1 MSSGKIVQFARR
13 AVVAIGGPEAEAF
26 LNNLVTADMPKT
38 ADAARYGT
46 LLTPQGKIL
55 FDFIVFRD
63 GERFLFDLPEV
74 LAADFVKRITFYR
87 LRAKVE
93 IATLPDARVFAGWDG
108 AAPPATLSTP
118 DPRLAAMGWRAVTLE
133 GGEPTAN
140 ATEAQY
146 DAHRIALGVPEG
158 GIDFPFGDT
167 FPHDAAAEQLA
178 GVDFRKGC
186 YVGQEVVSRMQHR
199 GTARRRF
206 VVVQGDNLPEAGAPL
221 TADGKPLG
229 NLGSSANGQALAIVR
244 LDRTKEA
251 LDAAT
256 PILAGKTPVTVS
268 LPAWATYGWPGAG
281 NSGEG

>member
-13 AVVAIGGPEAEAF
+13 AVVAIGGPEAESF
-26 LNNLVTADMPKT
+26 LNNLVTADMPK
-38 ADAARYGT
+38 AEGGARYGT

-63 GERFLFDLPEV
+63 GERFVFDLPEV

-93 IATLPDARVFAGWDG
+93 IAPLPNARVFAGWDG
-108 AAPPATLSTP
+108 AAPPATLSAP
-118 DPRLAAMGWRAVTLE
+118 DPRLAALGWRAVVLE
-133 GGEPTAN
+133 GASLTAN
-140 ATEAQY
+140 ASEAEY
-146 DAHRIALGVPEG
+146 DAHRLALAVPEG
-158 GIDFPFGDT
+158 GLDFPFGDT
-167 FPHDAAAEQLA
+167 FPHDAAADQLA

-206 VVVQGDNLPEAGAPL
+206 VVVQAEALPEAGTPL

-229 NLGSSANGQALAIVR
+229 TLGSSAGGQGLAIVR
-244 LDRTKEA
+244 LDRAKDA
-251 LDAAT
+251 LDSGAD
-256 PILAGKTPVTVS
+256 ILAGDIPVTIA
-268 LPAWATYGWPGAG
+268 LPAWAAYEWPGAG
-281 NSGEG
+281 GKDEG